1 MRTITEAPCRGAG
14 EHEFPTS
21 RCREPDARRRRDVGW
36 SRSTSHPASA
46 TCASEDPR
54 IARSGCN
61 GTRIWAYQFELAGRI
76 STSISALNPPVA
88 VALQRRPAARRRYA
102 LDAS

>member
-36 SRSTSHPASA
+36 SRKHESSGQRHVCLGGP
-46 TCASEDPR
+46 ED
-54 IARSGCN
+54 C
-61 GTRIWAYQFELAGRI
+61 
-76 STSISALNPPVA
+76 PVR
-88 VALQRRPAARRRYA
+88 VERDTDLGV
-102 LDAS
+102 SV